1 MELSFIKRLNWLLT
15 GLVSVLML
23 VSLVVQTS
31 HFNTL
36 FRPQAEPELAR
47 KAEVVGS
54 YIVAQIDRAVSL
66 GFEVEKLTGVDEILA
81 DALAVNPDVNYI
93 ALMVGDR
100 ITAFAGAAD
109 ARLGDVL
116 AARDADGAVAGRY
129 IDAGLTVGSGGVP
142 AVLHVGVP
150 AGSVE
155 SALNDMV
162 FDLGSVL
169 IVAILLNIEILLL
182 VVGTSV
188 TAPLQRVGDV
198 LHEGAE
204 GRLNMRTGLR
214 GRDEV
219 GHLGRAI
226 DAALDGLR
234 RMDETAPRLHGDTA
248 EAPVAGDRITSMQR
262 ISELRFAIFIFAL
275 AEELT
280 RTFLSVYIKDLF
292 EPVPGLS
299 KELVIGAPIALFML
313 LWAVAQ
319 PVAGNMSERRGRR
332 AVFLVGAGLS
342 ALGLLGSGLA
352 TDLVQLIVAR
362 CLTAV
367 GYASVFIA
375 AQGFVIDA
383 TGPRRRAGAIALY
396 AGGILTAGVCGPAI
410 GGVVADQIG
419 FRMTFVVSAA
429 LALAAAFMAWRVLP
443 RHAGGGKVLTRGLR
457 LRDVGV
463 CLTNPR
469 FVALTVFSAVPAKF
483 GLTALL
489 FFLLPLALD
498 DSGVSQSWIGRVLLL
513 YWLMMIVVSPLVA
526 HLSDRSGRR
535 TPFLAIGGVIA
546 AGAAYVLSVSA
557 TLPLTITGVAL
568 LGLAHA
574 LVNSPQM
581 ALLAESCVRERST
594 LGETTV
600 IGMFRLIERL
610 GSVVAPFLAGLFLA
624 HYGYHGA
631 MKGIGI
637 VLAACVAV
645 QLLLLAVSGGRPSAD
660 LSQAD
665 LPQADLPQKDPA

>member
-1 MELSFIKRLNWLLT
+1 MELTFIKRLNWLLT

-66 GFEVEKLTGVDEILA
+66 GFEVEKLNGVDEILA

-100 ITAFAGAAD
+100 IAAFAGAPE
-109 ARLGDVL
+109 ARAGDVL

-129 IDAGLTVGSGGVP
+129 IDAALTVGGGVP
-142 AVLHVGVP
+142 ALLHVGVP

-155 SALNDMV
+155 AALNDIV

-182 VVGTSV
+182 VVGSSV

-198 LHEGAE
+198 LKEGAE
-204 GRLNMRTGLR
+204 GRLTLRTGLR

-226 DAALDGLR
+226 DRALDVMRDADGA
-234 RMDETAPRLHGDTA
+234 APQQQGANAA
-248 EAPVAGDRITSMQR
+248 EAPAAGDRIVTMQR
-262 ISELRFAIFIFAL
+262 ISELRFAIFVFAL

-319 PVAGNMSERRGRR
+319 PIAGNVSERRGRR
-332 AVFLVGAGLS
+332 TVFLAGAVFS

-352 TDLVQLIVAR
+352 TDLIQLIVAR

-383 TGPRRRAGAIALY
+383 TDPRRRAGAIALY

-419 FRMTFVVSAA
+419 FRMTFIVSAT
-429 LALAAAFMAWRVLP
+429 LALAAALMAWHLLP
-443 RHAGGGKVLTRGLR
+443 RHVDSGKAKTRGLR

-469 FVALTVFSAVPAKF
+469 FVAVTLFSAVPAKF

-513 YWLMMIVVSPLVA
+513 YWLMMIVASPLVA
-526 HLSDRSGRR
+526 HLSDRSAENPVPGDRR
-535 TPFLAIGGVIA
+535 GDRRGCRLCAGELRDAADDHHRRRPARPCPCAGQHPADGA
-546 AGAAYVLSVSA
+546 AGR
-557 TLPLTITGVAL
+557 I
-568 LGLAHA
+568 
-574 LVNSPQM
+574 
-581 ALLAESCVRERST
+581 CVRERST

-600 IGMFRLIERL
+600 IGMFRLIERM

-624 HYGYHGA
+624 YYGYHGA

-637 VLAACVAV
+637 VLAACVAA
-645 QLLLLAVSGGRPSAD
+645 QLLLLAATGGRPS
-660 LSQAD
+660 
-665 LPQADLPQKDPA
+665 ADLPQKDPA

>member
-1 MELSFIKRLNWLLT
+1 MELTFIKRLNWLLT

-66 GFEVEKLTGVDEILA
+66 GFEVEKLNGVDEILA

-100 ITAFAGAAD
+100 IAAFAGAPD
-109 ARLGDVL
+109 ARAGDVL

-129 IDAGLTVGSGGVP
+129 IDAALTVGGGVP
-142 AVLHVGVP
+142 ALLHVGVP

-155 SALNDMV
+155 AALNDIV

-182 VVGTSV
+182 VVGSSV

-198 LHEGAE
+198 LKEGAE
-204 GRLNMRTGLR
+204 GRLTLRTGLR

-226 DAALDGLR
+226 DRALDVMRDADGA
-234 RMDETAPRLHGDTA
+234 APQQQGANVA
-248 EAPVAGDRITSMQR
+248 EAPAAGDRIVTMQR
-262 ISELRFAIFIFAL
+262 ISELRFAIFVFAL

-319 PVAGNMSERRGRR
+319 PIAGNVSERRGRR
-332 AVFLVGAGLS
+332 TVFLAGAVFS

-352 TDLVQLIVAR
+352 TDLIQLIVAR

-383 TGPRRRAGAIALY
+383 TDPRRRAGAIALY

-419 FRMTFVVSAA
+419 FRMTFIVSAT
-429 LALAAAFMAWRVLP
+429 LALAAALMAWHLLP
-443 RHAGGGKVLTRGLR
+443 RHVDSGKAKTRGLR

-469 FVALTVFSAVPAKF
+469 FVAVTLFSAVPAKF

-513 YWLMMIVVSPLVA
+513 YWLMMIVASPLVA

-546 AGAAYVLSVSA
+546 AGAAYVLANSG
-557 TLPLTITGVAL
+557 TLPMTITGVAL
-568 LGLAHA
+568 LGFAHA
-574 LVNSPQM
+574 LVNTPQM

-600 IGMFRLIERL
+600 IGMFRLIERM
-610 GSVVAPFLAGLFLA
+610 GSVIAPFLAGLFLA
-624 HYGYHGA
+624 YYGYHGA

-637 VLAACVAV
+637 VLAACVAA
-645 QLLLLAVSGGRPSAD
+645 QLLLLAATGGRPS
-660 LSQAD
+660 
-665 LPQADLPQKDPA
+665 ADLPQKDPA

>member
-1 MELSFIKRLNWLLT
+1 MELTFIKRLNWLLT

-93 ALMVGDR
+93 ALMVDGR
-100 ITAFAGAAD
+100 IAAFAGAPD
-109 ARLGDVL
+109 ARTGDVL

-129 IDAGLTVGSGGVP
+129 IDAALTVGGGGVP
-142 AVLHVGVP
+142 ALLHVGVP

-155 SALNDMV
+155 AALNDMV

-182 VVGTSV
+182 VVGSSV

-198 LHEGAE
+198 LKEGAE
-204 GRLNMRTGLR
+204 GRLTLRTGLR

-226 DAALDGLR
+226 DRALDVMHRTDGV
-234 RMDETAPRLHGDTA
+234 APHQQGAKA
-248 EAPVAGDRITSMQR
+248 EAPAAGDRVVTMQR
-262 ISELRFAIFIFAL
+262 ISELRFAIFVFAL

-319 PVAGNMSERRGRR
+319 PIAGNVSERRGRR
-332 AVFLVGAGLS
+332 AVFLAGAVFS

-352 TDLVQLIVAR
+352 TDLIQLIVAR

-383 TGPRRRAGAIALY
+383 TDPRRRAGAIALY

-419 FRMTFVVSAA
+419 FRMTFIVSAT
-429 LALAAAFMAWRVLP
+429 LALASALMAWHLLP
-443 RHAGGGKVLTRGLR
+443 KHVDSGEARARGLR

-469 FVALTVFSAVPAKF
+469 FVAVTLFSAVPAKF

-513 YWLMMIVVSPLVA
+513 YWLMMIVASPLVA

-546 AGAAYVLSVSA
+546 AGAAYVLANSG
-557 TLPLTITGVAL
+557 TLPMTITGVAL

-574 LVNSPQM
+574 LVNTPQM
-581 ALLAESCVRERST
+581 ALLAESCAQERST

-600 IGMFRLIERL
+600 IGMFRLIERM

-624 HYGYHGA
+624 YYGYHGA

-637 VLAACVAV
+637 VLAACVAA
-645 QLLLLAVSGGRPSAD
+645 QLLLLAATGGRPSAD
-660 LSQAD
+660 LR
-665 LPQADLPQKDPA
+665 QKDPA